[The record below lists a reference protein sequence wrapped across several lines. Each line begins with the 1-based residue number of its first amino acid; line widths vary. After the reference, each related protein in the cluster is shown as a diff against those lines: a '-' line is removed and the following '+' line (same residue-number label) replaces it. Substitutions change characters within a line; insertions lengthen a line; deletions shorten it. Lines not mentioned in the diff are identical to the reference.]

1 MGAMEEILEGLMT
14 MSATEL
20 AVSTLGN
27 LCVAGQVLPAF
38 KEQIAPFCQDIVAA
52 LARQLRPMDW
62 RLCGRAAGAAA
73 NLLRCGDTFVSAV
86 EEQCLKPLV
95 TALKEESAGEG
106 PMSMLSSLGAGDVSK
121 HLPFTKATSRIL
133 SALVNYI
140 VIRPSGIK
148 RLLEL
153 GTLEI
158 VVPLI
163 RDSPDIQDTSDET
176 SFRAL
181 TISSK
186 LVQQASTMSLELE
199 KDILRRIDKILE
211 HECRAVGTPESSQQ
225 ESALD
230 TLDIALRIL
239 TAMVTKR
246 DGVLDRLTAKAPR
259 VQELPEGV
267 DTLEDLAPAIP
278 FGKLISRMMK
288 LMSALTPN
296 DHVLPDE
303 ESSPKS
309 RIRGNLALLFAKL
322 VDAKGDS
329 DVPPVLKE
337 LNFEL
342 ALELFVDWLRKE
354 RGSVQQN
361 VGVVLTKLAQNPQYR
376 QRARDL
382 NVIESLHQIMLPRVE
397 KQKAEA
403 SRLHRL
409 RSERG
414 LD

>member
-1 MGAMEEILEGLMT
+1 
-14 MSATEL
+14 
-20 AVSTLGN
+20 
-27 LCVAGQVLPAF
+27 
-38 KEQIAPFCQDIVAA
+38 
-52 LARQLRPMDW
+52 MDW
-62 RLCGRAAGAAA
+62 RLCGKAAGAAA
-73 NLLRCGDTFVSAV
+73 NLLRCGDTFVNAV

-95 TALKEESAGEG
+95 TALKEESVCGG
-106 PMSMLSSLGAGDVSK
+106 PMSMLGALGGATDVSK

-148 RLLEL
+148 RVLEL
-153 GTLEI
+153 GVLEL

-163 RDSPDIQDTSDET
+163 QDSPAAQDTSDET

-181 TISSK
+181 TITGK
-186 LVQQASTMSLELE
+186 LVQQAFAMSLELE

-211 HECRAVGTPESSQQ
+211 HECRAVGTSDGSQQ

-246 DGVLDRLTAKAPR
+246 EGVLDRLTAKAPR

-267 DTLEDLAPAIP
+267 DSLEDLAPAIP

-288 LMSALTPN
+288 LMSALTPSG
-296 DHVLPDE
+296 HVLPDE

-322 VDAKGDS
+322 VDAKGES

-342 ALELFVDWLRKE
+342 ALDLFVDWLRKE

-361 VGVVLTKLAQNPQYR
+361 VGVVLTKMAQSPQYR

-414 LD
+414 SD